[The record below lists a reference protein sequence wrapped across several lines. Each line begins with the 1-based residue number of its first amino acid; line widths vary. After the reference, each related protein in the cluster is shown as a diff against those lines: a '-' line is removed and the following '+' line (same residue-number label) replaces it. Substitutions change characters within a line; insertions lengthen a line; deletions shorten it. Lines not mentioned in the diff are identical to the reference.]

1 MKNFAASWIIAKRD
15 LKSYFDSLVAYIL
28 LLTFLGFTGFF
39 VWLSGNGDI
48 FFRKQTD
55 LKVFFS
61 IANWTLFFFI
71 PAITMK
77 LIAEEKRSGTIELM
91 LTKAISNW
99 QFVIGKYMAA
109 MVLVL
114 IALLFTI
121 PYYISVS
128 TMGNFDH
135 GANISGYLGLILL
148 SSAYIGIGIFASSLT
163 NNQIVAFLL
172 ALIIGICFH
181 FLFGVIAN
189 GSSGFVSEIFD
200 TLSLSSHFESISRG
214 VIDTKDLIYFI
225 SVTAIGLIFSEYII
239 SKR

>member
-1 MKNFAASWIIAKRD
+1 MSPSWIIAKKE
-15 LKSYFDSLVAYIL
+15 LKSFFDSLVAYIL

-39 VWLSGNGDI
+39 VWLSGNGDV
-48 FFRKQTD
+48 FFRKQAD

-77 LIAEEKRSGTIELM
+77 LIAEEKKSGTIELM
-91 LTKAISNW
+91 LTKNITNW
-99 QFVIGKYMAA
+99 QLVFGKFLAA
-109 MVLVL
+109 FMLVV
-114 IALLFTI
+114 IALLFTL
-121 PYYISVS
+121 PYYFTVS
-128 TMGNFDH
+128 TLGNFDH
-135 GANISGYLGLILL
+135 GANIAGYLGLLL
-148 SSAYIGIGIFASSLT
+148 MSAAYIGIGIFTSSLT

-172 ALIIGICFH
+172 ALVIGICFH
-181 FLFGVIAN
+181 FLFGIIAS
-189 GSSGFVSEIFD
+189 GSTGFISNIFD

-225 SVTAIGLIFSEYII
+225 SVTALGLIFSEYII

>member
-1 MKNFAASWIIAKRD
+1 MTPSWIIAKRE
-15 LKSYFDSLVAYIL
+15 LRSYFDSLVAYIL

-39 VWLSGNGDI
+39 VWLNGNGDV
-48 FFRKQTD
+48 FFRRQAD

-91 LTKAISNW
+91 MTKSVTNR
-99 QFVIGKYMAA
+99 QFVWGKFLAA
-109 MVLVL
+109 FILVA
-114 IALLFTI
+114 IALAFTLPYYFTI
-121 PYYISVS
+121 S
-128 TMGNFDH
+128 TLGNFDH
-135 GANISGYLGLILL
+135 GANISGYLGLLL
-148 SSAYIGIGIFASSLT
+148 MSAAYIGIGIFASSLT
-163 NNQIVAFLL
+163 SNQIVAFLL

-181 FLFGVIAN
+181 FLFGVIAS
-189 GSSGFVSEIFD
+189 GSSGLIAEVFD

-214 VIDTKDLIYFI
+214 VIDTKDVIYFI
-225 SVTAIGLIFSEYII
+225 SVTAIGLILSEYII